1 MCNSLEENWP
11 EGVLLLIGLAVANKT
26 MDTREGED
34 VTLKCRFNEH
44 YSDREYSY
52 YWAQQSPNKYDNVAI
67 KGDTFN
73 SNYKIDYR
81 PNQGIYDLQIFNVS
95 YARDNGR
102 FECRIKQIGSDNAIY
117 EDYYNLTVL
126 TPPQPPLIF
135 PGSETTA
142 TEDKK
147 QELTCSSVGGSPDP
161 TISWYRE
168 GSTTP
173 LAANLIYGGSRD
185 MQTTSTLTIIPRRE
199 DDGAKFTCVVWN
211 RALPESQR
219 LETVT
224 TLSVNCLERLD
235 ALPSRCSASC
245 LELKKIQNV

>member
-1 MCNSLEENWP
+1 MLAL
-11 EGVLLLIGLAVANKT
+11 VLVLLAVAGSTADKT

-52 YWAQQSPNKYDNVAI
+52 YWARQSLNKYDNVAI
-67 KGDTFN
+67 KADTFN
-73 SNYKIDYR
+73 QNYKIDYR
-81 PNQGIYDLQIFNVS
+81 PDKGIYDLQILNVS
-95 YARDNGR
+95 YSRDNGR
-102 FECRIKQIGSDNAIY
+102 YECRIKLFGDGEVIY

-142 TEDKK
+142 TEDKA

-161 TISWYRE
+161 MISWYRE

-173 LAANLIYGGSRD
+173 LAANLISGGSRD
-185 MQTTSTLTIIPRRE
+185 LQTTSTLTIIPRRE
-199 DDGAKFTCVVWN
+199 DDGAKFMCVVWN
-211 RALPESQR
+211 RALPEGQR

-224 TLSVNCLERLD
+224 TLSVNCE
-235 ALPSRCSASC
+235 
-245 LELKKIQNV
+245 